1 MFNFNITTEVLL
13 IFLNIL
19 KDRFPNSRVGL
30 TKPTYSIIND
40 ILCMLYIKKP
50 HVESPK
56 FFKDSLYIA
65 FVSRYSVS
73 LNEYVFESFQLLDFN
88 TPYPSP
94 DTLYNSNSYRSLIH
108 QDNFKTVLIEDINN
122 MVNHFLEGRFN

>member
-40 ILCMLYIKKP
+40 ILCMLYIKN
-50 HVESPK
+50 S
-56 FFKDSLYIA
+56 KDALYIA

-88 TPYPSP
+88 TSYPSP
-94 DTLYNSNSYRSLIH
+94 DTLYKSNSYRSLIH